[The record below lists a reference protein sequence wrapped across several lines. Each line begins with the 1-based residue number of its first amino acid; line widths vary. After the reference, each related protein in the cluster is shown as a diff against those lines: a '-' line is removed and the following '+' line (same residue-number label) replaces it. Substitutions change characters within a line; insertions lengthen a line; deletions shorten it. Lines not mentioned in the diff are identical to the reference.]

1 MSTKTLQAAREYI
14 EGCKTKAEQFELSDR
29 SLARKFGCSR
39 RAFYKAL
46 DGQKAPGLTNEHA
59 RTLRQCVKER
69 DRLEAKAPYRSKA
82 QVAKIHGVTEFA
94 LNRQLEVM
102 GWVNPL
108 TARKR
113 GAA

>member
-1 MSTKTLQAAREYI
+1 MSTKTLQAANDYMK
-14 EGCKTKAEQFELSDR
+14 GCKTKAEQYELSDR

-39 RAFYKAL
+39 RALYKAL
-46 DGQKAPGLTNEHA
+46 DGQSAPGLTSENA
-59 RTLRQCVKER
+59 WTLRQCVNER
-69 DRLEAKAPYRSKA
+69 NRLESQAPYRSKA
-82 QVAKIHGVTEFA
+82 QVAKIYGVTEFA
-94 LNRQLEVM
+94 LNCQLEMM